1 MRGTAL
7 GEGKSVSVTASCR
20 APLSSEEILDYLSD
34 ALGESDEERVESHL
48 FRCADCSSEAEWLAG
63 LVASVAVAVP
73 PVLAPS
79 RLAALEREGR
89 IGAINPM
96 SPGQTAKVS
105 YPESGRLLL
114 HRLGGA
120 DLSGARRIDLDL
132 STSSGETFWHLEDVP
147 FDPARGEVLVACQ
160 RHFADLFPPDIVFRV
175 EVVSGD
181 GHQEVARYTV
191 HHQLA

>member
-1 MRGTAL
+1 M
-7 GEGKSVSVTASCR
+7 SVTASCP
-20 APLSSEEILDYLSD
+20 APLSSGELLDYLSD
-34 ALGESDEERVESHL
+34 AHGETDEDRVESHL
-48 FRCADCSSEAEWLAG
+48 FRCADCSSEAEWLTG

-73 PVLAPS
+73 PVLTPS

-89 IGAINPM
+89 IEAINPM
-96 SPGQTAKVS
+96 IPGQTAKVS
-105 YPESGRLLL
+105 YPESGRLLV

-132 STSSGETFWHLEDVP
+132 SASSGETFWHLEDVP
-147 FDPARGEVLVACQ
+147 FDPARGAVLVACQ
-160 RHFADLFPPDIVFRV
+160 RHFADLFPRDIVFSL

-181 GHQEVARYTV
+181 GHEAVARYTV